1 MIEDWAVAHADSIR
15 TWLSSAG
22 VLAALGLVAKLVRWA
37 WQEYHGRGR
46 LVLIKRSDDPLV
58 GWIEDVQQRI
68 FPEDECDPR
77 GVLGRRIDESNFS
90 MFGRA
95 RSDTSMI
102 ALVYLKRKTPVA
114 YLSAQYFPQQRTI
127 FFWYIFSL
135 RGKRMRKKLS
145 DMAINWEDVDAVKE
159 KVSTRLLGKLLAV
172 CDRGTDWR
180 YLVAEVDDENLG
192 EARNKIS
199 AFQRLASDMIAEQSK
214 HPLKRWF
221 RRGPPADLN
230 ERVFKVD
237 IPFKMPLHDP
247 DLIERAREHEASGW
261 LVFAPRSK
269 APFKNGKGYAI
280 ESRIVRD
287 ELLNALITLGY
298 HNSENDE
305 YNAYIDAFFQRLTAD
320 LPERIALIANPKLMT
335 KAGSAFRPAPVGAQE
350 LQHRGGDDAERDD
363 ADDDGGKRVDVG

>member
-1 MIEDWAVAHADSIR
+1 MSNAYSWVVAHADTIL
-15 TWLSSAG
+15 TWLSSGA
-22 VLAALGLVAKLVRWA
+22 VLAVLGLAARLVRRA

-46 LVLIKRSDDPLV
+46 LVLVKRSDDPLV

-77 GVLGRRIDESNFS
+77 GLLGRRIDESNFD

-95 RSDTSMI
+95 HSDTWMI
-102 ALVYLKRKTPVA
+102 ALVYLKRRTPVA
-114 YLSAQYFPQQRTI
+114 YLSAQYFQQQRTI

-135 RGKRMRKKLS
+135 RGKRMREKLA
-145 DMAINWEDVDAVKE
+145 DMPIDWDDVDAVKE
-159 KVSTRLLGKLLAV
+159 RVSTRLLNKLLAV
-172 CDRGTDWR
+172 CDRGRPWR
-180 YLVAEVDDENLG
+180 YLVAEVDDENVG

-199 AFQRLASDMIAEQSK
+199 AFQRLASEVIAEQSK
-214 HPLKRWF
+214 RPLARWR
-221 RRGPPADLN
+221 RRGAPVDLN

-247 DLIERAREHEASGW
+247 DLIEKAREHESSGW

-269 APFKNGKGYAI
+269 APFKNGRGYAI

-298 HNSENDE
+298 HHSENDE
-305 YNAYIDAFFQRLTAD
+305 YNAYIEAFFRRMTANM
-320 LPERIALIANPKLMT
+320 PEKVALIANPRLM
-335 KAGSAFRPAPVGAQE
+335 A
-350 LQHRGGDDAERDD
+350 
-363 ADDDGGKRVDVG
+363 

>member
-1 MIEDWAVAHADSIR
+1 V
-15 TWLSSAG
+15 
-22 VLAALGLVAKLVRWA
+22 VLAALGLAARLVRRL

-68 FPEDECDPR
+68 FPEDECDPP
-77 GVLGRRIDESNFS
+77 GVLGRRIDASNFGILGRVRE
-90 MFGRA
+90 MFGGVRA
-95 RSDTSMI
+95 DTSMI
-102 ALVYLKRKTPVA
+102 ALVYLKRRTPVA

-172 CDRGTDWR
+172 CDRGQDWR
-180 YLVAEVDDENLG
+180 YLVAEVDDGNLG

-199 AFQRLASDMIAEQSK
+199 AFQRLASEVAVAQLK
-214 HPLKRWF
+214 RHPVKRWF
-221 RRGPPADLN
+221 RRGVPADLN

-269 APFKNGKGYAI
+269 APFKTGKGYAI
-280 ESRIVRD
+280 EREIVRD
-287 ELLNALITLGY
+287 QLLNALIMLGY
-298 HNSENDE
+298 RNSDNAE
-305 YNAYIDAFFQRLTAD
+305 YNAYIDAFFRRMTANM
-320 LPERIALIANPKLMT
+320 PEKVALIANPKLM
-335 KAGSAFRPAPVGAQE
+335 A
-350 LQHRGGDDAERDD
+350 
-363 ADDDGGKRVDVG
+363 